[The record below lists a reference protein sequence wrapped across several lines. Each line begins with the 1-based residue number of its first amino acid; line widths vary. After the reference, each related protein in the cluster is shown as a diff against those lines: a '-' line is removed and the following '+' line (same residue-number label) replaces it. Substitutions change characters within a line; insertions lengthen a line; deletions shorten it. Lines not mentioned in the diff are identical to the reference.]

1 MNKLDRDTVNEGIS
15 AISTYSVDRH
25 KSPPEIIMPRQFNA
39 AHDLLERNINEG
51 RADKIAYIDD
61 NGSYTF
67 QDLVDRANQTANA
80 LTDLGLVMEDRLM
93 IIQAD
98 TVDFPATFLGAIKA
112 GIIPIA
118 VNTLLTSDDYEFML
132 DDSRAKALIVSS
144 SFITKLTPAIEKSKY
159 LKHTIVSGEAAS
171 PYEHLQTLQRDAD
184 RACEPALTSS
194 DDTCFWLY
202 SSGSTGTPKGTVH
215 IHSSL
220 AYTAELYA
228 VPILGIKEDD
238 IVFSAAKLFFA
249 YGLGN
254 GLTFPLTVG
263 ATTVLMAERPTPA
276 AVFKRLKT
284 HQPTI
289 FYGVP
294 TLFGAMLASDD
305 LPDQSEISIRISTSA
320 GEALPS
326 DIGTRWT
333 QHFGTEILDGIGSTE
348 MLHIF
353 LSNRSGEVKY
363 GSTGRA
369 VPGYEIRLLDETG
382 AGVVVGELGDL
393 QIKGPSAANL
403 YWNQRR
409 KSRETFCGEWTRAGD
424 KYSVDKD
431 GFYTYGGR
439 SDDMLK
445 VSGLYVSP
453 FEVEAIL
460 MSHAAVLE
468 AAVVGD
474 EDADKLIKPR
484 AFVVLKNGYEAGSA
498 LVDELKIFVKSKLAP
513 FKYPRWIDFVD
524 ELPKTATGKIQRFKL
539 RK

>member
-15 AISTYSVDRH
+15 AISTYSVDRR
-25 KSPPEIIMPRQFNA
+25 KSPPELIMPRQFNA

-51 RADKIAYIDD
+51 RANKIAYIDD
-61 NGSYTF
+61 DGSYTF

-93 IIQAD
+93 IIQTD
-98 TVDFPATFLGAIKA
+98 TVDFPATFLGAIKV

>member
-1 MNKLDRDTVNEGIS
+1 MNKLNKDTVNEGIS

-25 KSPPEIIMPRQFNA
+25 KSPPELIMPRQFNA

-61 NGSYTF
+61 DGSYTF

-80 LTDLGLVMEDRLM
+80 LTGLGLVMEDRLM
-93 IIQAD
+93 IIQTD
-98 TVDFPATFLGAIKA
+98 TVDFPATFLGAIKV

-132 DDSRAKALIVSS
+132 ADSRAKALIVSS

-171 PYEHLQTLQRDAD
+171 PYKHLQTLQRDAD
-184 RACEPALTSS
+184 RVCEPAVTSS

-228 VPILGIKEDD
+228 IPILGIKEDD

-294 TLFGAMLASDD
+294 TLFGAMLASDE

-409 KSRETFCGEWTRAGD
+409 KSRETFCGEWTLAGD

-498 LVDELKIFVKSKLAP
+498 LVEELKIFVKSKLAP
-513 FKYPRWIDFVD
+513 FKYPRWIEFVD

>member
-15 AISTYSVDRH
+15 AISTYSVDRR

-93 IIQAD
+93 IIQTD
-98 TVDFPATFLGAIKA
+98 TVDFPATFLGAIKV

>member
-15 AISTYSVDRH
+15 AISTYSVDRR

-61 NGSYTF
+61 DGSHTF

-93 IIQAD
+93 IIQTD
-98 TVDFPATFLGAIKA
+98 TVDFPATFLGAIKV

>member
-15 AISTYSVDRH
+15 AISTYSVDRR
-25 KSPPEIIMPRQFNA
+25 KSPPELIMPRQFNA

-51 RADKIAYIDD
+51 RANKIAYIDD
-61 NGSYTF
+61 DGSYTF

-93 IIQAD
+93 IIQTD

-460 MSHAAVLE
+460 MSHSAVLE

>member
-1 MNKLDRDTVNEGIS
+1 MNKLDKDTVNEGIS
-15 AISTYSVDRH
+15 AISTYSVDRR
-25 KSPPEIIMPRQFNA
+25 KSPPELIMPRQFNA

-51 RADKIAYIDD
+51 RANKIAYIDD
-61 NGSYTF
+61 DGSYTF

-93 IIQAD
+93 IIQTD
-98 TVDFPATFLGAIKA
+98 TVDFPATFLGAIKV

-171 PYEHLQTLQRDAD
+171 PYKHLQTLQRDAD

-228 VPILGIKEDD
+228 IPILGIKEDD

-484 AFVVLKNGYEAGSA
+484 AFVVLKRGYEAGSA

>member
-1 MNKLDRDTVNEGIS
+1 MNKLDKDTVNEGIS
-15 AISTYSVDRH
+15 AISTYSVDRR

-93 IIQAD
+93 IIQTD